1 MRMTF
6 FAFKCILSQIC
17 PSFFACAVR
26 AVVVASSGYLLNNS
40 HANAAGQHAQNVSN
54 SQGFFFFVTG
64 GTFSFAI
71 TGGAEGGKD
80 ALFSLSPLG

>member
-1 MRMTF
+1 MTF

-54 SQGFFFFVTG
+54 SQGFF
-64 GTFSFAI
+64 
-71 TGGAEGGKD
+71 
-80 ALFSLSPLG
+80 SLCHWSNFQLCYH